1 MFKIKTIKFI
11 PFLFAIALLF
21 PSCEQESID
30 TIDLKT
36 AVLEGYIFA
45 GQGVDSIRITQ
56 SYSYSR
62 EDTTLIVL
70 DDLEVSMSNEQYSAI
85 LEPAGNGYYQ
95 NPEFVIQ
102 SDKVYTIQFTHEN
115 KTVFAQTYVP
125 LKRDVSISTE
135 VIEMEQIEGGFG
147 PGNITNQPDPIEISW
162 DNPEG
167 DYYYVL
173 LENMEEEPEYINLA
187 IQQFL
192 EQNGEEI
199 RRFSFITQPQITDFH
214 SVNTRRDIQQFG
226 LYRVIVF
233 RVNPEYAAL
242 YESSGSSSLS
252 LEEPPSNVEN
262 GLGIFTGVSSD
273 TVYFEVKKI

>member
-85 LEPAGNGYYQ
+85 LEPARNGYYQ